1 MVEVEHAPLC
11 RVQLN
16 PMRGV
21 VEVLHRALDFGFD
34 LRVLRLVI
42 ERAVLK
48 DEVFP
53 LGNVREEHLCGHL
66 AAVVGGKPRAVALRA
81 QIAPV
86 AQPARRVIEIAHDL
100 PGVLSTVVI
109 VELAPDALEQAA
121 DRFAV
126 LSGDERLLLPE
137 VPVAVAL
144 AVFDVQELVCGDR
157 HEICFDAVL

>member
-1 MVEVEHAPLC
+1 M
-11 RVQLN
+11 
-16 PMRGV
+16 
-21 VEVLHRALDFGFD
+21 
-34 LRVLRLVI
+34 
-42 ERAVLK
+42 LK

-86 AQPARRVIEIAHDL
+86 AQTARYVVEIAHDL
-100 PGVLSTVVI
+100 PRVLAAVI

-126 LSGDERLLLPE
+126 LPGNERLLLPE

-157 HEICFDAVL
+157 HEICFDTVL